1 MLSDIDFY
9 DLPRDQQ
16 QQLLQDQR
24 IIADGAILRSF
35 PDDEPPVRVLEK
47 PFSDTILDLLERG
60 YYTAE
65 ELADEIGVRKRD
77 VRSRINSL
85 KQIGRKSTY
94 GTPPTERLL
103 EERNSVIRVKDMR
116 GPAAVYTLESVP
128 FHTRV
133 ADPTL
138 GFSLLSFDERLAEF
152 PTIIEHIPAGKA
164 SEMDEDYA
172 RVVGD
177 FWEIPAQEAFDYL
190 TQFDRSYIDTA
201 MGPLPKV
208 QAPDEEQQVRDRLS
222 EADGSYDRRSVS
234 DQMLE
239 RILEGITESDV
250 IEAYGLRLYQ
260 RLSIELFDCR
270 RIAEFNNSGKVAAV
284 EDAQARVAETLD
296 PTNYDGSEESHTADM
311 EFENAVLETVSTVPM
326 TVEEIHNN
334 LPEIYQVSYPV
345 ADLEQLL
352 ENLSNAGIVDE
363 RVDEDQHRYHK

>member
-9 DLPRDQQ
+9 DLPRDRQRQ
-16 QQLLQDQR
+16 FLQDQR
-24 IIADGAILRSF
+24 VIADGAILRSF
-35 PDDEPPVRVLEK
+35 PEDEPPVRVLEK
-47 PFSDTILDLLERG
+47 SFSDTILDLLERG

-65 ELADEIGVRKRD
+65 ELAGEIGIQKRNVRA
-77 VRSRINSL
+77 RINSL

-103 EERNSVIRVKDMR
+103 EERNGVIRVKDMR

-128 FHTRV
+128 FHSRV
-133 ADPTL
+133 TDPTL
-138 GFSLLSFDERLAEF
+138 GFSLLGFDELLAEF

-164 SEMDEDYA
+164 AEIDEDYA

-201 MGPLPKV
+201 MGPLPNV
-208 QAPDEEQQVRDRLS
+208 EAPDEEQQVRERLA

-239 RILEGITESDV
+239 RILDGIADSDV

-270 RIAEFNNSGKVAAV
+270 RIADYNDSEQVTAID
-284 EDAQARVAETLD
+284 DARTQAAETLD
-296 PTNYDGSEESHTADM
+296 PTNLDDSKEPHTANM
-311 EFENAVLETVSTVPM
+311 ELENAVLGTVSAVPM

-345 ADLEQLL
+345 ADLKQLL

-363 RVDEDQHRYHK
+363 HIDGDQPRYSK